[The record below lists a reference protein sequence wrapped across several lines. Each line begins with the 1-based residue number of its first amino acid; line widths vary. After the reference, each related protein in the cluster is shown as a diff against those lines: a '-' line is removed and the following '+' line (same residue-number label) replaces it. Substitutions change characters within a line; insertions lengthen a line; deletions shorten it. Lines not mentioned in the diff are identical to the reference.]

1 MRYIERVWL
10 DFVLWLDYSDFG
22 RMLVDFVILEVILVD
37 TMSLSFCGHVWCPLC
52 FLDRPMIMM
61 TMMVMT
67 MMVMTMMIVMTM
79 ILMLMT
85 MIKMAIFGAPLSLI
99 YLILYLTHTI

>member
-37 TMSLSFCGHVWCPLC
+37 TMSLSFCGHVWPGL
-52 FLDRPMIMM
+52 
-61 TMMVMT
+61 
-67 MMVMTMMIVMTM
+67 
-79 ILMLMT
+79 
-85 MIKMAIFGAPLSLI
+85 
-99 YLILYLTHTI
+99 

>member
-61 TMMVMT
+61 
-67 MMVMTMMIVMTM
+67 MVMTMMIVMTM
-79 ILMLMT
+79 ILMLVT
-85 MIKMAIFGAPLSLI
+85 MMKMAIFGAPLSLI

>member
-67 MMVMTMMIVMTM
+67 MMIVMTM
-79 ILMLMT
+79 ILMLVT
-85 MIKMAIFGAPLSLI
+85 MMKMAIFGAPLSLI

>member
-67 MMVMTMMIVMTM
+67 MMIVMTM
-79 ILMLMT
+79 ILMLVT
-85 MIKMAIFGAPLSLI
+85 MMKMAIFGAPLSLS
-99 YLILYLTHTI
+99 LSFN

>member
-61 TMMVMT
+61 K

-79 ILMLMT
+79 ILMLVT
-85 MIKMAIFGAPLSLI
+85 MMKMAIFGAPLSLI
-99 YLILYLTHTI
+99 YLILYLTI